1 MKWRDGLTYG
11 LLTVLGLLT
20 VAPFVL
26 MVLISFMTPAQSM
39 AYPPALWP
47 SPATGANY
55 TQALTGAGLGQYFLN
70 SLIVATL
77 TTAGQLLFS
86 AMAGYAFARFR
97 FPGRDALFLL
107 VLATMMVPTQV
118 NLVPLF
124 GLMAA
129 MGLVNTYAAL
139 ILPGLVGAFGIFLM
153 RQSFL
158 AFPAELDDAAM
169 LDGLSPWG
177 TFWRIALPLSAPALA
192 SLGIF
197 SFVTAWNAF
206 LWPLVVTHSDRLFTL
221 PVGLAAFKSSF
232 REVTDWGVL
241 MAATAITIA
250 PAVIAFLLGQ
260 RYFVQGLAAGA
271 VKE

>member
-1 MKWRDGLTYG
+1 
-11 LLTVLGLLT
+11 
-20 VAPFVL
+20 
-26 MVLISFMTPAQSM
+26 
-39 AYPPALWP
+39 
-47 SPATGANY
+47 
-55 TQALTGAGLGQYFLN
+55 
-70 SLIVATL
+70 
-77 TTAGQLLFS
+77 
-86 AMAGYAFARFR
+86 MAGYAFARFR

-124 GLMAA
+124 GLMANL
-129 MGLVNTYAAL
+129 GWINTYAAL

-158 AFPAELDDAAM
+158 AFPTELEDAAL
-169 LDGLSPWG
+169 LDGLGPWG
-177 TFWRIALPLSAPALA
+177 TFWRVALPLSAPALA

-197 SFVTAWNAF
+197 TFVTAWNAF
-206 LWPLVVTHSDRLFTL
+206 LWPLVVTHSDALFTL

-250 PAVIAFLLGQ
+250 PAVAAFLVGQ
-260 RYFVQGLAAGA
+260 RHFVQGLAAGA

>member
-1 MKWRDGLTYG
+1 MKWRDWATYSI
-11 LLTVLGLLT
+11 LTVLGLMT
-20 VAPFVL
+20 VAPFAL
-26 MVLISFMTPAQSM
+26 MVLIAFMTPAQSM
-39 AYPPALWP
+39 AYPPTFWP
-47 SPATGANY
+47 NPATGANY
-55 TQALTGAGLGQYFLN
+55 VQAVSSAGLGRYFLN
-70 SLIVATL
+70 SLLVATA
-77 TTAGQLLFS
+77 TTAGQLLFC

-97 FPGRDALFLL
+97 FAGRDALFLV

-124 GLMAA
+124 GLMADF
-129 MGLVNTYAAL
+129 GLINTYAAL

-158 AFPAELDDAAM
+158 AFPTELEDAA
-169 LDGLSPWG
+169 LIDGLGPWG
-177 TFWRIALPLSAPALA
+177 TFWRVALPLSAPALA

-197 SFVTAWNAF
+197 TFVTAWNAF
-206 LWPLVVTHSDRLFTL
+206 LWPLVVTHSDALFTL

-260 RYFVQGLAAGA
+260 RHFVQGLSAGA